1 VLVHHKK
8 VLLLLELLRVQELLV
23 LEQLHD
29 YRGRLAVALKLVL
42 RQQQRVPVH
51 DHHGLEL
58 ELQQPRLARQANR
71 ANQLHEYRRRQ
82 EYHRDKLFSVSIV
95 CSAR

>member
-1 VLVHHKK
+1 VLVHHAK
-8 VLLLLELLRVQELLV
+8 VLLLLELVRVQELLV
-23 LEQLHD
+23 LEQLRD
-29 YRGRLAVALKLVL
+29 YRGRLAVLLQLVL
-42 RQQQRVPVH
+42 RRQQRVPVH
-51 DHHGLEL
+51 DHHGL

>member
-1 VLVHHKK
+1 MRHAK
-8 VLLLLELLRVQELLV
+8 VLTLEQVRVQELLV

-29 YRGRLAVALKLVL
+29 YRGRLAVALQLVL

-51 DHHGLEL
+51 DHHGLELEL

-71 ANQLHEYRRRQ
+71 ANQLHEYRHRQ